1 MSRRDNKRVAKQ
13 RQAARDGAMARN
25 ELRVTTTPRA
35 FPKAPMAPALK
46 VEDAETRRIIDAA
59 LAKRGR
65 R

>member
-1 MSRRDNKRVAKQ
+1 
-13 RQAARDGAMARN
+13 MARN